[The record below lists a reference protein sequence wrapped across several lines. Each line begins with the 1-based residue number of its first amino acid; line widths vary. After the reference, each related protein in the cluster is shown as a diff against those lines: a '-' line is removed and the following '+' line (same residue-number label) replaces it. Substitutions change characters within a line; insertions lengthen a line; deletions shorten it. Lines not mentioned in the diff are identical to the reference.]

1 MSFRRD
7 MERLQKDMIFRI
19 HANEIL
25 VLTVHVLW
33 ILSVI

>member
-7 MERLQKDMIFRI
+7 MEGSQKDIIFGI
-19 HANEIL
+19 YANEIL

-33 ILSVI
+33 ILSII